1 MGYAL
6 SELTER
12 AGKSPP
18 GLTDIP
24 SVQEVRDN
32 ALFLEDLCQA
42 GCYRLLPVVTG
53 CGGDQPGQIR
63 DKSLLSRGGLGV
75 VLCVLMAACVTAT
88 AAGGGCSGTQQTGRR
103 VACIYARYSTRFQ
116 DSVDDQIRE
125 CQKWAEQNGYSVD
138 PDLIFVDRGKSGR
151 LRRRPSRMAI
161 QTALEKG
168 RFDVLV
174 VFATSRLERNDY
186 RIQQFV
192 QEEIVERG
200 KRAVFVMSNVDTDDP
215 NWSLNLKV
223 RGIVDSQ
230 QAKANSDHIRAG
242 HAGLFLKGQVH
253 GTITYGYKGVEIP
266 GTQTRIGRP
275 KRRYAIDQETS
286 KWVKQVFDWYV
297 RERVSRS
304 GIVKRLNELRAPL
317 PPRCTTGRWTA
328 LAVKGLL
335 ANARYRGLW
344 QYGAKEAILLS
355 GKDYIRQTPRAQ
367 ALQEAQLDDLRI
379 IDNETWFRAQELRAD
394 NPHSAGRKPVD
405 GNRKIRPRLLNGLLY
420 CGYHDRP
427 LVAGGGQGRSA
438 ICPVCKE
445 DGEGRLYTLL
455 DRRLAVEMICLKIA
469 ELIQGDEAI
478 VYRIVATCRKA
489 ADDEQRPDEGQIED
503 MKARRAKLSQQI
515 SYVLDLFAET
525 DEDRRENNDKATEL
539 RRQRAGINAELAHL
553 DAAANKPIKVPT
565 PEEVQD
571 LLAGLGTDLAE
582 AVQSEDEAA
591 VARVRRIIEIVTGG
605 KILIYQAGPRQAQR
619 GWLRGIFKVD
629 VVKLVA
635 EKLGIHGIGG
645 DGIELE
651 IEFRNRPIPE
661 GIADEVKVLWDAGL
675 KYTEI
680 SKRIGWNRNIVAKA
694 VAFWHEARDLSV
706 PDGRRHV
713 GRLDRGP
720 RLAER
725 IADSVMELVD
735 QKMPL
740 TDIAKKF
747 ETSRNRITEAIRIW
761 HEKRNLPVPDGRTL
775 RKLRSK
781 KRKSQR

>member
-1 MGYAL
+1 M
-6 SELTER
+6 T
-12 AGKSPP
+12 
-18 GLTDIP
+18 
-24 SVQEVRDN
+24 V
-32 ALFLEDLCQA
+32 
-42 GCYRLLPVVTG
+42 
-53 CGGDQPGQIR
+53 
-63 DKSLLSRGGLGV
+63 
-75 VLCVLMAACVTAT
+75 T
-88 AAGGGCSGTQQTGRR
+88 AAGGDRSGTHQTGRR
-103 VACIYARYSTRFQ
+103 IACIYARYSTRFQ
-116 DSVDDQIRE
+116 DSVDDQVRE
-125 CQKWAEQNGYSVD
+125 CRKWAEQNGYSVD
-138 PDLIFVDRGKSGR
+138 PDLIFLDRGKSGR
-151 LRRRPSRMAI
+151 LRRRPGRIAL
-161 QTALEKG
+161 QEALEKG

-200 KRAVFVMSNVDTDDP
+200 KRAVFVMSNVDTNDQ
-215 NWSLNLKV
+215 NWDLNLKI

-230 QAKANSDHIRAG
+230 QAKSNSDHIRAG

-266 GTQTRIGRP
+266 GTQTRACRP
-275 KRRYAIDQETS
+275 KRRYAIDPATS
-286 KWVKQVFDWYV
+286 KWVKRIFDWYV
-297 RERVSRS
+297 NDRVSRS

-379 IDNETWFRAQELRAD
+379 IDDETWFRAQELRAN
-394 NPHSAGRKPVD
+394 NPHNAGRKPVD
-405 GNRKIRPRLLNGLLY
+405 GDRKSRPRLLNGLLY

-427 LVAGGGQGRSA
+427 LVVGGGQGRSA

-445 DGEGRLYTLL
+445 DGEGKLYTLL

-478 VYRIVATCRKA
+478 VDRIVATCRKA

-503 MKARRAKLSQQI
+503 LKAQRAKLSQQI
-515 SYVLDLFAET
+515 SHVLELFAET
-525 DEDRRENNDKATEL
+525 DEDRRENNDMAKEL
-539 RRQRAGINAELAHL
+539 RRQRVGIDAELAHL
-553 DAAANKPIKVPT
+553 DAAVNTPIEVPAS
-565 PEEVQD
+565 EDVRG
-571 LLAGLGTDLAE
+571 LLANIGAALTE
-582 AVQSEDEAA
+582 ATQSDDEAA
-591 VARVRRIIEIVTGG
+591 MARVRRIIEIITGG
-605 KILIYQAGPRQAQR
+605 KILLYQAGQRQVQR
-619 GWLRGIFKVD
+619 GWLRGVFTVD

-635 EKLGIHGIGG
+635 DHFGVHSVGG
-645 DGIELE
+645 RGVEVEVD
-651 IEFRNRPIPE
+651 FRKRPIHE
-661 GIADEVKVLWDAGL
+661 QIADEVKSLWDEGL
-675 KYTEI
+675 KYIEI
-680 SKRIGWNRNIVAKA
+680 AKRIGWNRNIVAKA
-694 VAFWHEARDLSV
+694 VAFWHESRGLAV

-725 IADSVMELVD
+725 IADGVMELVD

-740 TDIAKKF
+740 TDIAAKF

-781 KRKSQR
+781 KRKSRQ

>member
-1 MGYAL
+1 
-6 SELTER
+6 
-12 AGKSPP
+12 
-18 GLTDIP
+18 
-24 SVQEVRDN
+24 
-32 ALFLEDLCQA
+32 
-42 GCYRLLPVVTG
+42 
-53 CGGDQPGQIR
+53 
-63 DKSLLSRGGLGV
+63 
-75 VLCVLMAACVTAT
+75 
-88 AAGGGCSGTQQTGRR
+88 
-103 VACIYARYSTRFQ
+103 
-116 DSVDDQIRE
+116 
-125 CQKWAEQNGYSVD
+125 
-138 PDLIFVDRGKSGR
+138 
-151 LRRRPSRMAI
+151 MAI

-297 RERVSRS
+297 HDRVSRS
-304 GIVKRLNELRAPL
+304 SIVKRLNERGAPL
-317 PPRCTTGRWTA
+317 PPRCTTGRWTD

-344 QYGAKEAILLS
+344 RYGAKEAILLS
-355 GKDYIRQTPRAQ
+355 GKDYVRQTPREK
-367 ALQEAQLDDLRI
+367 ALQEAQFEDLRI
-379 IDNETWFRAQELRAD
+379 VGDEIWFRAQELRAS
-394 NPHSAGRKPVD
+394 NPHNAGRKPVD
-405 GNRKIRPRLLNGLLY
+405 GDRKARPRLLNGLLY

-427 LVAGGGQGRSA
+427 LVTGGGGGRSA
-438 ICPVCKE
+438 ICPVCKA
-445 DGEGRLYTLL
+445 DGDGKLYTLMG
-455 DRRLAVEMICLKIA
+455 RRLAVEMICRKIA
-469 ELIQGDEAI
+469 ELIHGDEAI
-478 VYRIVATCRKA
+478 VDRIVATCQKA
-489 ADDEQRPDEGQIED
+489 ADDAGRPDEGEIKD
-503 MKARRAKLSQQI
+503 LTDRRGKLSKQI
-515 SYVLDLFAET
+515 AYVIGLFAET
-525 DEDRRENNDKATEL
+525 DEDRRENETRVAEL
-539 RRQRAGINAELAHL
+539 RRRRMGIDAELARL
-553 DAAANKPIKVPT
+553 DAASSKPVTVPT
-565 PEEVQD
+565 PEEVRG
-571 LLAGLGTDLAE
+571 LLADLGAE
-582 AVQSEDEAA
+582 LT
-591 VARVRRIIEIVTGG
+591 VAIESNDQGNMVRARRIIEIITGG
-605 KILIYQAGPRQAQR
+605 KILVYQAGPRQAQR
-619 GWLRGIFKVD
+619 GWLRGVFTVD
-629 VVKLVA
+629 VVRLVA
-635 EKLGIHGIGG
+635 EELGVSGVDRG
-645 DGIELE
+645 GIEVE
-651 IEFRNRPIPE
+651 IEFLERPIHE
-661 GIADEVKVLWDAGL
+661 QIADEVKNLWDEGL

-680 SKRIGWNRNIVAKA
+680 AKRIGWNRNLVAKA
-694 VAFWHEARDLSV
+694 VAFWHESRGLPV
-706 PDGRRHV
+706 PDGRRCV
-713 GRLDRGP
+713 ARLDRGP

-747 ETSRNRITEAIRIW
+747 ETNRNRVTEAIRIW